1 MKSLVCEVICTVGE
15 GLARVVDIV
24 TESRQGVR
32 GTQDRRHAQDRER
45 GGGRHPRS
53 LAHCICLSLKDLK
66 TPRRKGNQPELS
78 SISAGMRVLPKWSL
92 DPIGRRRLIFADN
105 SQFASKPE
113 RHRQSLGK
121 NPR

>member
-66 TPRRKGNQPELS
+66 APRRKREPTGTLFYFS
-78 SISAGMRVLPKWSL
+78 RDAGPAEVVVGSYWSTPF
-92 DPIGRRRLIFADN
+92 DFR
-105 SQFASKPE
+105 
-113 RHRQSLGK
+113 
-121 NPR
+121 